1 MPPEQSGP
9 SRPWSRG
16 TSVAAPAR
24 PRPSAARPSTQPS
37 QQLAA
42 RKGGRLGYPR
52 PAPVRALRTLA
63 RRAPLL
69 LLAYP
74 LAAVA
79 HLALLAQKGG
89 VAALRAPTTYV
100 NAAWLRE
107 GLLWAITYPVEAAV
121 PALVVANLIM
131 LRQVARRDER
141 QEQSFL
147 TQRILDERLT
157 QTTMAVVRPL
167 TSRPAVRA
175 TQPPRAERMPQDAS
189 VATSDPS
196 GPPDDL
202 RRLFEPAVFVGRVA
216 ELTWLAERLRA
227 GGTLAVTDATGA
239 GGVGTSTLVARALR
253 AARAEGRFAGGVAL
267 VPCEGRRDVTDIVK
281 AALARFD
288 PQRRQPEQSDALSL
302 AAIAGALLR
311 EQDAAIV
318 LEDLGPQVPLADV
331 LRPLAETGVTVIV
344 TARAAVRGL
353 RVDQQLAVGPLTA
366 DDAIAL
372 FTDTFER
379 GAAAGLLG
387 QAKPTVVERI
397 ANALARHPMA
407 IALIAAYAAEER
419 RTLATLAE
427 DLQADPRSGL
437 GLPADDVPAALAL
450 ALETAVGRLPEA
462 ARALFAALGAF
473 GGLDAGRSALL
484 MAAEALEI
492 DRAGEALR
500 RLVRRG
506 LVRELADQDVPV
518 PGDPDRLLPHPVVR
532 ALAAEALGKLPQEA
546 QGAILFAIATY
557 FAESLA
563 GAPDAAIEPDEA
575 NIQAALEW
583 AHANAQVAL
592 EVAICDRM
600 RHYWRDRGRVAA
612 GLRYL
617 PWGVAAAANR
627 ARATGAR
634 EDRLREADLALSSG
648 EMLRTAGK
656 LEEAERVFKQNLALR
671 QELGDGR
678 GAGLALIH
686 LGELAQA
693 RDEIAVA
700 EIHFD
705 QALIALRSTGAGR
718 EAAICLAWLGR
729 IALGQNRLDA
739 AAQAYAEALLLDE
752 EVGDRPG
759 TAQDLS
765 TLGQIALRQ
774 GQYGEAERYLQQ
786 ALALRRE
793 LGDRHGEAIELYQ
806 LGQVAYQ
813 RGVYAEA
820 ERYYEAS
827 LELRRAVRDLPGEGI
842 TLAQL
847 GRVAAH
853 MGDTA
858 RAETFYRQGL
868 KGLLEAQDAHN
879 YAAVALRAGTFFAE
893 QTGSRE
899 EGAVLLQQAI
909 ELYHQMGAPEEQQAR
924 AAAARL
930 GY

>member
-1 MPPEQSGP
+1 MKSAPKRATTRKSSGP
-9 SRPWSRG
+9 RF
-16 TSVAAPAR
+16 
-24 PRPSAARPSTQPS
+24 PRS
-37 QQLAA
+37 
-42 RKGGRLGYPR
+42 
-52 PAPVRALRTLA
+52 APVRAARALA
-63 RRAPLL
+63 IRAPLL

-74 LAAVA
+74 FAALI
-79 HLALLAQKGG
+79 HLGLLALRGG
-89 VAALRAPTTYV
+89 AGAFRSPGTYLE
-100 NAAWLRE
+100 AAWLRE
-107 GLLWAITYPVEAAV
+107 GLLWAITNPIEAAI
-121 PALVVANLIM
+121 PALVIANLIM
-131 LRQVARRDER
+131 LGQFARRDEQ
-141 QEQSFL
+141 QEQSYL

-157 QTTMAVVRPL
+157 QTTLAAVRLP
-167 TSRPAVRA
+167 TGRPAMRA
-175 TQPPRAERMPQDAS
+175 TQPPRAERMPEDTLAS
-189 VATSDPS
+189 PADLS

-202 RRLFEPAVFVGRVA
+202 RRLPDSPVFAGRVA

-227 GGTLAVTDATGA
+227 RGVLAVTDATGT
-239 GGVGTSTLVARALR
+239 GGIGVSTLVARALR
-253 AARAEGRFAGGVAL
+253 AAQAEGRFAGGIAVVSCA
-267 VPCEGRRDVTDIVK
+267 GRRDVTDIVK
-281 AALARFD
+281 AVLARFD

-318 LEDLGPQVPLADV
+318 LEDLGEQIPLGEI
-331 LRPLAETGVTVIV
+331 LRPLTETGVTVLV
-344 TARAAVRGL
+344 TARGPLRGL
-353 RVDQQLAVGPLTA
+353 RPDQQLAIGPLA
-366 DDAIAL
+366 SDDAIAL
-372 FTDTFER
+372 FR
-379 GAAAGLLG
+379 GAFHRSATTGLLG

-397 ANALARHPMA
+397 TNALARHPMA
-407 IALIAAYAAEER
+407 ISLAACYAAEEQR
-419 RTLATLAE
+419 VLSALAE

-450 ALETAVGRLPEA
+450 ALETAVGRLPET
-462 ARALFAALGAF
+462 ARALFATLGAF
-473 GGLDAGRSALL
+473 GAPDAGRGTLL
-484 MAAEALEI
+484 VAAEALEL
-492 DRAGEALR
+492 DRIGEALR
-500 RLVRRG
+500 KLVRRG
-506 LVRELADQDVPV
+506 LVREFSDNRVPT
-518 PGDPDRLLPHPVVR
+518 PGDPDRLLLHPTIQ
-532 ALAAEALGKLPQEA
+532 AQAAEELGKLPKEA
-546 QGAILFAIATY
+546 QGAIHFAIATY
-557 FAESLA
+557 FADSLA

-583 AHANAQVAL
+583 AHGNAQVAL
-592 EVAICDRM
+592 EVVICDRM

-627 ARATGAR
+627 ARATGAMD
-634 EDRLREADLALSSG
+634 DRLREADLALSSG

-656 LEEAERVFKQNLALR
+656 LEEAERVFKQNLTLR

-693 RDEIAVA
+693 RGEIAVA

-705 QALIALRSTGAGR
+705 QALMALRSTGADH

-729 IALGQNRLDA
+729 IALEQNRLDA
-739 AAQAYAEALLLDE
+739 AAQAYTEALMLDGQ
-752 EVGDRPG
+752 VDDRTG
-759 TAQDLS
+759 MAQDLS
-765 TLGQIALRQ
+765 TLGLIALRRS
-774 GQYGEAERYLQQ
+774 QYGEAERYLQR

-793 LGDRHGEAIELYQ
+793 LGDRHGEAVDLYQ
-806 LGQVAYQ
+806 LGQMAYQ

-827 LELRRAVRDLPGEGI
+827 LELRRTVRDLPGEGI

-847 GRVAAH
+847 GRAAAH

-868 KGLLEAQDAHN
+868 ERLLEAQDAHN

-893 QTGSRE
+893 QVGNHE
-899 EGAVLLQQAI
+899 EAATLLRQAT

-924 AAAARL
+924 QMAARL